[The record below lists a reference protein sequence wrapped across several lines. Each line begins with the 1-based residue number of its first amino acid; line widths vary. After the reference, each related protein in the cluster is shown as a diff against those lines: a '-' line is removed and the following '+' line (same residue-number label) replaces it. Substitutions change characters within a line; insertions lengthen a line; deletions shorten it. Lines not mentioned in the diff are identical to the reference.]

1 MKKLS
6 PGERTSTF
14 PGRLLHDG
22 RHYRV
27 EILPG
32 AKTVL
37 LVRSPYPFVS
47 PDDVDAGCTPV
58 QLILDKLGRSGYN
71 VLVDTRHATANN
83 DPVYESW
90 FEAHRKRMVQGFRR
104 AAIVIRTAVGGL
116 QTRRLIQHDGSRS
129 CSSRP
134 STMRSLTSRATEA
147 FPLRRPAAGA
157 ARRPSAGHAA
167 SRSEVSDVHRRE
179 GGKVEAV
186 EVREADR
193 RGAEDPSQ
201 RGEWQ
206 RA

>member
-1 MKKLS
+1 MKKLL
-6 PGERTSTF
+6 PEERSSTF

-58 QLILDKLGRSGYN
+58 QLILDKLGRSRYN

-116 QTRRLIQHDGSRS
+116 QTRRLVQHDASPVVLFTSMDDAIAYLEADGSVPPTAGGRMSSAPPVSGSR
-129 CSSRP
+129 RIK
-134 STMRSLTSRATEA
+134 E
-147 FPLRRPAAGA
+147 
-157 ARRPSAGHAA
+157 
-167 SRSEVSDVHRRE
+167 
-179 GGKVEAV
+179 
-186 EVREADR
+186 
-193 RGAEDPSQ
+193 
-201 RGEWQ
+201 
-206 RA
+206 